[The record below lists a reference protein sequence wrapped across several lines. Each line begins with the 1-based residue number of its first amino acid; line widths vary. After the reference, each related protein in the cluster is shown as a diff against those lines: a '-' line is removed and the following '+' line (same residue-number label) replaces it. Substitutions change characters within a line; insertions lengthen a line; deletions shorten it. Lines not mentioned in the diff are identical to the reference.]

1 MPRLARIAEL
11 EAGVAGWGFFL
22 CARKDLRSGRTGG
35 EYLDIL
41 LQDVSGE
48 IRGRIFQDI
57 ELVRQEFDA
66 GEFVKVQGKG
76 NVHHGRFELIVD
88 KIRRVLPDRDAADG
102 FREDDCIPT
111 SPRPLDE
118 MWRELGDRLATVQH
132 PALRQL
138 LTRLVDRHADRL
150 RVWPAARQ
158 IHHAYR
164 SGLLEHILKIMAT
177 VTHLAESYGARRDL
191 LIAGALLHDIGKLR
205 ELSYDVTIDY
215 SVEGNLL
222 GHITIGIG
230 MVRDV
235 IREMP
240 DFPQDLQLEIE
251 HLILSHHGSVELGS
265 PVKPMT
271 VEAFILAA
279 ADELDARLH
288 QVRSLLADDD
298 TEGPFTAYNRRLE
311 RQLYK
316 GSSES
321 TENREPERRIVGTRA
336 TEPEPRQSGT

>member
-1 MPRLARIAEL
+1 MTIGIMARLSRIADL
-11 EAGVAGWGFFL
+11 DASASGWGFFL
-22 CARKDLRSGRTGG
+22 CARKDLRAGRNGG
-35 EYLDIL
+35 EFLDLL

-48 IRGRIFQDI
+48 IRAKVFQDVDV
-57 ELVRQEFDA
+57 VRLEFDA
-66 GEFVKVQGKG
+66 GEFVKIQAKG
-76 NVHHGRFELIVD
+76 NVYHGRFELIVD
-88 KIRRVLPDRDAADG
+88 KIRRVMPERDAADG

-118 MWRELGDRLATVQH
+118 MWSELAERLASVEHPAIRELLGRI
-132 PALRQL
+132 
-138 LTRLVDRHADRL
+138 VDRHADRL

-164 SGLLEHILKIMAT
+164 SGLLEHILKIMTT
-177 VTHLAESYGARRDL
+177 VVHLAEQYGARQDL

-205 ELSYDVTIDY
+205 ELSYDITIDY
-215 SVEGNLL
+215 SVEGNLV
-222 GHITIGIG
+222 GHIVIGVG

-235 IREMP
+235 IREIP
-240 DFPQDLQLEIE
+240 DFPQDLQTEIE
-251 HLILSHHGSVELGS
+251 HLILSHHGSLELGS

-279 ADELDARLH
+279 ADEFDARLH
-288 QVRSLLADDD
+288 QVRRLLTEDD

-316 GSSES
+316 G
-321 TENREPERRIVGTRA
+321 TLK
-336 TEPEPRQSGT
+336 

>member
-1 MPRLARIAEL
+1 MPRLTRIAEL
-11 EAGVAGWGFFL
+11 DASAMGWGFFL
-22 CARKDLRSGRTGG
+22 CARKDLRSGRNGG

-48 IRGRIFQDI
+48 IRAKIFQDI
-57 ELVRQEFDA
+57 DVVRQEFDA

-76 NVHHGRFELIVD
+76 NVYHGRFELIVD

-118 MWRELGDRLATVQH
+118 MWQELADRLASVQH
-132 PALRQL
+132 PALREL
-138 LTRLVDRHADRL
+138 LARIVDRHADRL

-177 VTHLAESYGARRDL
+177 VVHLSDLYGARRDL

-215 SVEGNLL
+215 SVEGNLI
-222 GHITIGIG
+222 GHIAIGIG

-235 IREMP
+235 VREIP
-240 DFPQDLQLEIE
+240 DFPQDLAHEIE
-251 HLILSHHGSVELGS
+251 HLILSHHGSLDLGS

-288 QVRSLLADDD
+288 QVRRLIDDDD
-298 TEGPFTAYNRRLE
+298 TDGRFTAYNRRLE

-316 GSSES
+316 G
-321 TENREPERRIVGTRA
+321 
-336 TEPEPRQSGT
+336 PRP